1 MVRLE
6 QVPPYALSYSAAKG
20 GTANADFESSLFG
33 ASHTRS
39 TVVNLAIK
47 ITRWMLTL
55 LERHGF
61 LAVVALSSW
70 PNVAFDIC
78 GMACGY
84 FMMPFWKFFAATL
97 VGKAGIKVYIYIYFN
112 RKGPTILTLDARI
125 YSNSQAGIL
134 TTFSSSAPFHAIVAS
149 CNLGKSIIY

>member
-1 MVRLE
+1 MRDWRGGARLE

-20 GTANADFESSLFG
+20 GAVNTDFESSLFG

-39 TVVNLAIK
+39 VAVNMAIK
-47 ITRWMLTL
+47 VTRWMLTL

-84 FMMPFWKFFAATL
+84 FMMPFWKFFSATL
-97 VGKAGIKVYIYIYFN
+97 VGKAGIKVYVFSCFN
-112 RKGPTILTLDARI
+112 RKRSTISLLDAQI
-125 YSNSQAGIL
+125 HL
-134 TTFSSSAPFHAIVAS
+134 
-149 CNLGKSIIY
+149 